1 VAHATIMS
9 GMPMRGY
16 QTVFRSGPEDPLTEW
31 INERVRAIR
40 LCLESGL
47 PEPAITLIYSGIDT
61 IGLLDAPADQL
72 DANKDSFIEW
82 SERYIVPSLR
92 AIDGEQVA
100 ALDLYSARCG
110 ILHVSSPISKLARE
124 GEARE
129 IWYKSSK
136 GTGGHPLALPN
147 RKELPLFVEMEMLE
161 GAFRDGCDRFLSD
174 LTAEQIRFKK
184 VIERAKQL
192 LVWGIGS
199 IMSDADVDAYLAAR
213 RTKQ

>member
-1 VAHATIMS
+1 
-9 GMPMRGY
+9 MPMRGY
-16 QTVFRSGPEDPLTEW
+16 QTVFRSGPEDRVTEW
-31 INERVRAIR
+31 INERARAIR
-40 LCLESGL
+40 LCLESRL

-72 DANKDSFIEW
+72 YATGESFLNW
-82 SERYIVPSLR
+82 SEQYIVPALHT
-92 AIDGEQVA
+92 IDGEQVA

-129 IWYKSSK
+129 IWYRFR
-136 GTGGHPLALPN
+136 GETGGHPLAMPN
-147 RKELPLFVEMEMLE
+147 RRELPLVVEMETLE
-161 GAFRDGCDRFLSD
+161 GTFRGGCNRFLSD
-174 LTAEQIRFKK
+174 LKAEQDRLKK
-184 VIERAKQL
+184 AIERAEQL
-192 LVWGIGS
+192 LIWGIGS